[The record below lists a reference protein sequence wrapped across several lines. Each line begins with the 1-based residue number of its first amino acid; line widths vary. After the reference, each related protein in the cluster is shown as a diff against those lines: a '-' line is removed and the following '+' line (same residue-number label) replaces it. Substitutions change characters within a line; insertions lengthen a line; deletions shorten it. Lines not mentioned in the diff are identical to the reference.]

1 MKRFIK
7 VIALVFF
14 SLLLVVITKTI
25 LNKPNNTTQSVSLQK
40 LPTDAI
46 KHMSEAIQMATETPN
61 DLYQYDSTTFFAY
74 RKFIERSYPLVH
86 QKLTRT
92 IIDSFHYIYE
102 WRGTDST
109 KLPMVLMA
117 HYDVCLLYTS
127 DAADD

>member
-1 MKRFIK
+1 MKRSIK
-7 VIALVFF
+7 VISLVLF

-25 LNKPNNTTQSVSLQK
+25 LNKPNNISQSVSLQT

-61 DLYQYDSTTFFAY
+61 DFYQYDSATFFAY

-102 WRGTDST
+102 WRG
-109 KLPMVLMA
+109 
-117 HYDVCLLYTS
+117 
-127 DAADD
+127 